1 MSKRSPHIG
10 MGTASL
16 IVIFTVLCLTVF
28 ALLTL
33 LTARNEHALAVRT
46 AETVHQYYEADI
58 RAAHICRAVEQAA
71 GAGDLPA
78 QVDGIALEQTN
89 GEVHYACPIRDT
101 LRLAVTLSIAPD
113 SLAEVRKWQTEP
125 AGDWQ
130 ADTKIEVWDGE
141 GE

>member
-1 MSKRSPHIG
+1 MSKHSPHIG
-10 MGTASL
+10 LGTASL

-33 LTARNEHALAVRT
+33 LTARNERTLAVRT
-46 AETVHQYYEADI
+46 AQTVQQYYEADA
-58 RAAHICRAVEQAA
+58 RAAHIRRAVEQAA
-71 GAGDLPA
+71 STGELPA
-78 QVDGIALEQTN
+78 RVDDIALEQTK
-89 GEVHYACPIRDT
+89 GEVRFACPIGDN

-113 SLAEVRKWQTEP
+113 GATEVREWQTEP

-130 ADTKIEVWDGE
+130 ADTAIEVWDGE